1 MAAPTSKIETHPQQ
15 ADVDR
20 WLMNGRPVRWIA
32 AQLDP
37 SVSFQSVQRY
47 RQRVLQP
54 AMKRLAAKLPKVA
67 DLPVPSGQRDH
78 TPDQSLCHVTREDLA
93 NQRVNPFIE
102 RAHLLWAECLQGI
115 ADAKNAVS
123 TVTDEDGNEKV
134 RGRDFSVLAPILNQA
149 HRNLEL
155 FGKGAGYLATD
166 NPAGNVQQAITVTIN
181 MAPAKDDDDGM
192 VIDVVPE

>member
-1 MAAPTSKIETHPQQ
+1 MAKTFAVIGHCQH
-15 ADVDR
+15 DLIDR
-20 WLMNGRPVRWIA
+20 WLLAGKSVRWVS
-32 AQLDP
+32 AQTDP
-37 SVSFQSVQRY
+37 HVSFGALQRY
-47 RQRVLQP
+47 RKKLLTP
-54 AMKRLAAKLPKVA
+54 ALRRMAAKLPA
-67 DLPVPSGQRDH
+67 TANLPVMSFEGGQSIERPLH
-78 TPDQSLCHVTREDLA
+78 KVTGETLA
-93 NQRVNPFIE
+93 DERVNPFIE